1 MIDSLNDYCEMGL
14 LHKQAHPTLPL
25 FIWNYTPKVQYEK
38 LWDSMTLKCR
48 GLVTDHQGNVI
59 AKSFDKFFN
68 LEELSSSDIPA
79 EPFEVYEKL
88 DGSLILVF
96 WYQGQMVVASK
107 GSFDSNHALEA
118 KSIINTYD
126 INKLDNSKI
135 YCGELIVPWNRI
147 VVGYGNKRSVVLL
160 AKFDEF
166 GNEYPINHYEQHGF
180 EVVKK
185 FELSNLD
192 FFTLKQQ
199 IRDDEEGYVVRFRSG
214 KRLKIKGQEYI
225 RLHKIVTGISSVVI
239 WENMMNNISIDVIL
253 EQLPDEFYNWAKD
266 VQRNLQEKYN
276 SILEESMNVYRE
288 LETRKDTALY
298 FLEQKYPQVLFSILN
313 KKDPSKLIWKLIKP
327 DYKTPF
333 GE

>member
-1 MIDSLNDYCEMGL
+1 MIDSLNHYCEMGL

-25 FIWNYTPKVQYEK
+25 FIWNYTPRVQYER
-38 LWDSMTLKCR
+38 LWDSITLSCR

-68 LEELSSSDIPA
+68 LEELSSSEIPR

-88 DGSLILVF
+88 DGSLIIIF
-96 WYQGQMVVASK
+96 WHQGQIVVASR
-107 GSFDSNHALEA
+107 GSFDSDHALEA
-118 KSIINTYD
+118 KSILGSYAL
-126 INKLDNSKI
+126 NKLDKSKV

-160 AKFDEF
+160 AKFDNS
-166 GNEYPINHYEQHGF
+166 GNEYSIDRYEQYGF

-185 FELSNLD
+185 FDLSNLD
-192 FFTLKQQ
+192 LSKLKQQ
-199 IRDDEEGYVVRFRSG
+199 IRDDEEGYVVRFKSG

-239 WENMMNNISIDVIL
+239 WENMMNNIPIDAIL
-253 EQLPDEFYNWAKD
+253 DQLPDEFYNWAKD
-266 VQRNLQEKYN
+266 VQGSLQDKYN
-276 SILEESMNVYRE
+276 LILEESTKVYRE
-288 LETRKDTALY
+288 FETRKETALY
-298 FLEQKYPQVLFSILN
+298 FLEQKYPQVLFFILN
-313 KKDPSKLIWKLIKP
+313 KKDPSKLIWKLVRP
-327 DYKTPF
+327 EYKTPF